1 MNKRE
6 TLGSLMSAKRQ
17 SIARII
23 ESTRESQTKQQEAQE
38 SIQPQL
44 MQIIES
50 QEAIRTEIEAL
61 RRAYENQH
69 VQGNQI
75 TVLAGQTN
83 DVIERLERVVV
94 GSPEVTRGAI
104 DLILSGAESRIKK
117 TILRSAKLIRETQ
130 PKKYRSL
137 PIYLIALL
145 LQLTT
150 LLIVLQP
157 MLQKL
162 IS

>member
-1 MNKRE
+1 ME
-6 TLGSLMSAKRQ
+6 
-17 SIARII
+17 II
-23 ESTRESQTKQQEAQE
+23 D
-38 SIQPQL
+38 
-44 MQIIES
+44 S

-61 RRAYENQH
+61 RRAYENQQ

-94 GSPEVTRGAI
+94 TREAM

-117 TILRSAKLIRETQ
+117 SVLRSAKLITEAQ
-130 PKKYRSL
+130 PKKYRSGL
-137 PIYLIALL
+137 IYLIA

-157 MLQKL
+157 VLQKL

>member
-6 TLGSLMSAKRQ
+6 TLSSLMSEKRQ
-17 SIARII
+17 SIAKII

-38 SIQPQL
+38 SILPQL
-44 MQIIES
+44 ILIIES
-50 QEAIRTEIEAL
+50 QKSIKTEIGAL
-61 RRAYENQH
+61 KRSYDNQQ
-69 VQGNQI
+69 VQVNQI
-75 TVLAGQTN
+75 TVLAGKTI
-83 DVIERLERVVV
+83 DAIERLERVVV
-94 GSPEVTRGAI
+94 GSPEVTRGAM

-117 TILRSAKLIRETQ
+117 TVLRSAKLIREAQ
-130 PKKYRSL
+130 PKKYRSW

>member
-1 MNKRE
+1 
-6 TLGSLMSAKRQ
+6 MSEKRQ
-17 SIARII
+17 SIAKII

-38 SIQPQL
+38 SILPQL
-44 MQIIES
+44 ILIIES
-50 QEAIRTEIEAL
+50 QKSIKTEIGAL
-61 RRAYENQH
+61 KRSYDNQQ
-69 VQGNQI
+69 VQVNQI
-75 TVLAGQTN
+75 TVLAGKTI
-83 DVIERLERVVV
+83 DAIERLERVVV
-94 GSPEVTRGAI
+94 GSPEVTRGAM

-117 TILRSAKLIRETQ
+117 TVLRSAKLIREAQ
-130 PKKYRSL
+130 PKKYRSW

>member
-6 TLGSLMSAKRQ
+6 TLSSLMSEKRQ
-17 SIARII
+17 SIAKII

-38 SIQPQL
+38 SIQPHL
-44 MQIIES
+44 MEIIES
-50 QEAIRTEIEAL
+50 QKAIRTEIEAL
-61 RRAYENQH
+61 RRAYENQQ

-94 GSPEVTRGAI
+94 TREAM

-117 TILRSAKLIRETQ
+117 SVLRSAKLITEAQ
-130 PKKYRSL
+130 PKKYRSGL
-137 PIYLIALL
+137 IYLIA

-157 MLQKL
+157 VLQKL